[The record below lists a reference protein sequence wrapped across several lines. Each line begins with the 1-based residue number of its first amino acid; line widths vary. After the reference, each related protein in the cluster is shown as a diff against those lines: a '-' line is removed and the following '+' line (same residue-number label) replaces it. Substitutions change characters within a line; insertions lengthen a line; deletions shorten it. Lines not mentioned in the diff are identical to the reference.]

1 MSTVL
6 AYTSP
11 AIGHLFPM
19 VPILLELRR
28 RGHDVHVRTL
38 ADRVDTLTRLGLR
51 AAPAD
56 PRSLAIVH
64 PDWEARGPKQAL
76 EVAVRTFA
84 ERALVDGPD
93 FDRALAEVR
102 PDAVLVDINAW
113 GALVAAE
120 AWGGP
125 WVTFSPYTPP
135 ISSAGA
141 PPFGPG
147 FLPRH
152 DLVGRLRDALARPLV
167 LGAAERIMTP
177 RINALR
183 DPRGLPPVSGAD
195 EFFRKASTLLVATS
209 EPFEYPH
216 PDWADRVRMIGA
228 LPWEPP
234 SQTPAWL
241 EDIDGPIALVTTS
254 SEYQADESLV
264 RAALEGLADEPFTVV
279 ATMPA
284 GVDGALDVPA
294 NARVVD
300 FVPHGL
306 VLDRTVVAITH
317 GGMGATQKALARGI
331 PVCVVPFG
339 RDQLEVAARVVT
351 ADCGTKVPAKRLTAQ
366 TLRDGVRAAMTKQA
380 GARRVAEGYAAAG
393 GPAAGAT
400 AVEELLR
407 PAPARAS

>member
-19 VPILLELRR
+19 VPILLELHR

-38 ADRVDTLTRLGLR
+38 GDHVHALRALGLQ
-51 AAPAD
+51 AEPAD
-56 PRSLAIVH
+56 PRSLAITH
-64 PDWEARGPKQAL
+64 PDWEAHNPKQAL

-93 FDRALAEVR
+93 FEQALADVR
-102 PDAVLVDINAW
+102 PDAVVVDINAW

-120 AWGGP
+120 AWAGP
-125 WVTFSPYTPP
+125 WVTFSPFTPP
-135 ISSAGA
+135 IRSVGA

-167 LGAAERIMTP
+167 QGAAERTMTP

-183 DPRGLPPVSGAD
+183 AGRGLTSVSGAD
-195 EFFRKASTLLVATS
+195 EFFRKAPTLLVTTS

-216 PDWADRVRMIGA
+216 QDWDDVRMIGA
-228 LPWEPP
+228 LSWEPP
-234 SQTPAWL
+234 LAAPAWL
-241 EDIDGPIALVTTS
+241 EEIEGPIALVTTS
-254 SEYQADESLV
+254 SEYQADEALV

-284 GVDGALDVPA
+284 GVDGGLRVPA

-300 FVPHGL
+300 FVPHGA

-351 ADCGTKVPAKRLTAQ
+351 ADCGTKLPAKRLTAES
-366 TLRDGVRAAMTKQA
+366 LRDAVRTALTKRA
-380 GARRVAEGYAAAG
+380 GAQLVAEGYAGAG
-393 GPAAGAT
+393 GAAAGAT

-407 PAPARAS
+407 PAPARST